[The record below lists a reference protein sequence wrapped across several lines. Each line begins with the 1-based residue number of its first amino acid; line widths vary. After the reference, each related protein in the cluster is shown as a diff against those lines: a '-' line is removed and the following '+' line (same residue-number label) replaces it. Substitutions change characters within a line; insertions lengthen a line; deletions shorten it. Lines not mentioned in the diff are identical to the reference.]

1 MEYKYNLV
9 IADIE
14 TNAIE
19 NFTTLDC
26 PIKFHCISILD
37 VKTLEMHE
45 FNTLKDNIED
55 GIKMLEQSKYVCG
68 HNFIGFDGPCIEKVY
83 GLKLNKIV
91 DTMLMSKLFCRDI
104 TITDRRRENFPT
116 ALVGKHSLK
125 AWGWRLGNFK
135 GNHGEKEDAWEYCT
149 PEMQQYCSQDVK
161 VTYDL
166 YKHLIQYSVSSKS
179 LELEHD
185 FARLIRV
192 QELNGFPFDVEKAEE
207 LAKELSVILMISLF
221 EKKLTG
227 FYHNTSIVINE
238 KGKIISKYRKM
249 HIPDDPGYYEKFY
262 FSPGDLGFKSTK
274 TIYGKIGSLICWD
287 QWFPEAARLTAL
299 KGAEILF
306 YPTAIGWHPKEKKKF
321 GKAQLNAW
329 ITMQRSHAVAN
340 GVYVAAINR
349 IGFEKIKNRK
359 IQFWGNS
366 IIIDPYGNVLRQ
378 SHFNREETIICDID
392 FKKIEDARQ
401 HWPFLRDRRIDYYK
415 GLLKNPEDE

>member
-1 MEYKYNLV
+1 MKKKTTIGLIQIKVSNNP
-9 IADIE
+9 I
-14 TNAIE
+14 TNIE
-19 NFTTLDC
+19 NSIKKIKEAAKKNAKIICLPELFLSPYFCQTENHSKFKLAEKIPG
-26 PIKFHCISILD
+26 PI
-37 VKTLEMHE
+37 T
-45 FNTLKDNIED
+45 NT
-55 GIKMLEQSKYVCG
+55 
-68 HNFIGFDGPCIEKVY
+68 
-83 GLKLNKIV
+83 
-91 DTMLMSKLFCRDI
+91 
-104 TITDRRRENFPT
+104 
-116 ALVGKHSLK
+116 
-125 AWGWRLGNFK
+125 
-135 GNHGEKEDAWEYCT
+135 YC
-149 PEMQQYCSQDVK
+149 K
-161 VTYDL
+161 
-166 YKHLIQYSVSSKS
+166 
-179 LELEHD
+179 
-185 FARLIRV
+185 
-192 QELNGFPFDVEKAEE
+192 

-221 EKKLTG
+221 EKKLTR

-321 GKAQLNAW
+321 GKSQLNAW
-329 ITMQRSHAVAN
+329 ITMQRSHAIAN

>member
-1 MEYKYNLV
+1 MKKKTTIGLIQIKVSNNP
-9 IADIE
+9 I
-14 TNAIE
+14 TNIE
-19 NFTTLDC
+19 NSIKKIKEAAKKNAKIICLPELFLFPYFCQTENHSKFKLAEKIPG
-26 PIKFHCISILD
+26 PI
-37 VKTLEMHE
+37 T
-45 FNTLKDNIED
+45 NT
-55 GIKMLEQSKYVCG
+55 
-68 HNFIGFDGPCIEKVY
+68 
-83 GLKLNKIV
+83 
-91 DTMLMSKLFCRDI
+91 
-104 TITDRRRENFPT
+104 
-116 ALVGKHSLK
+116 
-125 AWGWRLGNFK
+125 
-135 GNHGEKEDAWEYCT
+135 YC
-149 PEMQQYCSQDVK
+149 K
-161 VTYDL
+161 
-166 YKHLIQYSVSSKS
+166 
-179 LELEHD
+179 
-185 FARLIRV
+185 
-192 QELNGFPFDVEKAEE
+192 

-321 GKAQLNAW
+321 GEAQLNAW

-359 IQFWGNS
+359 IQFWVNS
-366 IIIDPYGNVLRQ
+366 IIIDPYGNVLKQ

>member
-1 MEYKYNLV
+1 MKKKTTIGLIQIKVSNNP
-9 IADIE
+9 I
-14 TNAIE
+14 TNIE
-19 NFTTLDC
+19 NS
-26 PIKFHCISILD
+26 IKKIKEAAKKNAKIICLPELFLSPYFCQTENHSKFKLAEKIPGPM
-37 VKTLEMHE
+37 T
-45 FNTLKDNIED
+45 NT
-55 GIKMLEQSKYVCG
+55 
-68 HNFIGFDGPCIEKVY
+68 
-83 GLKLNKIV
+83 
-91 DTMLMSKLFCRDI
+91 
-104 TITDRRRENFPT
+104 
-116 ALVGKHSLK
+116 
-125 AWGWRLGNFK
+125 
-135 GNHGEKEDAWEYCT
+135 YC
-149 PEMQQYCSQDVK
+149 K
-161 VTYDL
+161 
-166 YKHLIQYSVSSKS
+166 
-179 LELEHD
+179 
-185 FARLIRV
+185 
-192 QELNGFPFDVEKAEE
+192 

-366 IIIDPYGNVLRQ
+366 IIIDPYGNILRQ